1 MGSPT
6 VDGERPAITVIITSY
21 NYAHYLRMSM
31 ASVLR
36 QDFPSFE
43 LVVVDNASTD
53 DTDAVIAT
61 FDHDARLRYIKNDT
75 NIGLTPNHNRGL
87 SHARGDYVLF
97 VSADDMLL
105 PGHLRRCYD
114 YLQAQPETDVL
125 YTGAMFMD
133 AAGVPIGIRAMG
145 GQLPVDYNGG
155 RNEFAQQLCE
165 GCYIPYP
172 SMLIRRSLYDE
183 LGPMDE
189 AFIAADYEITV
200 RWAAAGKRF
209 AYLRVP
215 SCAIRLHG
223 PQASG
228 ASYVSSGTDLSEY
241 VAILEKHAV
250 PANYPQLRG
259 YQPQIV
265 GHLRWRAEFFRQ
277 ATGREL
283 EPALA
288 ARVDAMVR
296 ALEAAPNGRASDNLE
311 GRPLISVIVRPGTL
325 PLLIRSLG
333 SLAQQVDAPAWEAI
347 IVGEGG
353 PDYSAVLQTLPMS
366 ERIRFVRMDN
376 VNAGEAR
383 HLGYRLAA
391 GRIIT
396 YLEPGSS
403 YDPMHLANLAQAFAA
418 GAIVVRTNAVLVL
431 ADSQDGTP
439 QTVFRELAIN
449 GIYRGDADG
458 DRDLVAP
465 AIPIDTVAHMRSAL
479 NAIGPIRTDL
489 PSGETWEFWLR
500 LRRLSPVTI
509 AAPSVRVWMLRATSV
524 PSGELFSR
532 VVDAIYQAYPLASDS
547 PLARRRAAFAGAM
560 SQWQQI
566 APQLMD
572 DQSAMVQ
579 FLAELHGIE
588 RATAVAT

>member
-1 MGSPT
+1 MGT
-6 VDGERPAITVIITSY
+6 FDADGGRPLITVIITSY
-21 NYAHYLRMSM
+21 NYAHYLRTSVG
-31 ASVLR
+31 SVLR

-53 DTDAVIAT
+53 DTDAVIAE
-61 FDHDARLRYIKNDT
+61 FANDERLRYIKNPV
-75 NIGLTPNHNRGL
+75 NIGLTPNHNHGL
-87 SHARGDYVLF
+87 RNARGDYVLF

-125 YTGAMFMD
+125 YTGAMFID
-133 AAGVPIGIRAMG
+133 AAGVPTGIRAMG

-189 AFIAADYEITV
+189 NFIAADYEITV

-209 AYLRVP
+209 AYLRIP

-241 VAILEKHAV
+241 VAILEKYGV
-250 PANYPQLRG
+250 PPNFPQLRG

-277 ATGREL
+277 TTGREL
-283 EPALA
+283 DPALA
-288 ARVDAMVR
+288 ARVDA
-296 ALEAAPNGRASDNLE
+296 AAKTFESIPNGRVSDDLE
-311 GRPLISVIVRPGTL
+311 GRPLISVIVRPGPL
-325 PLLIRSLG
+325 PLLIRSLS
-333 SLAQQVDAPAWEAI
+333 SLAQQVDAPPWEAI
-347 IVGEGG
+347 VVGEGG
-353 PDYSAVLQTLPMS
+353 PDYSAILRTLPSS

-376 VNAGEAR
+376 VNPGEAR
-383 HLGYRLAA
+383 HLGYRLAG

-396 YLEPGSS
+396 YLEPGSA
-403 YDPMHLANLAQAFAA
+403 YEPTHLANVAGAFAA

-431 ADSQDGTP
+431 ADSQDGTAN
-439 QTVFRELAIN
+439 TITRELAIN
-449 GIYRGDADG
+449 GIYRGEADG

-465 AIPIDTVAHMRSAL
+465 AVPIDTVAHLRSAL
-479 NAIGPIRTDL
+479 NAVGLIRTDL
-489 PSGETWEFWLR
+489 PQGETWEFWLR
-500 LRRLSPVTI
+500 LRRLSPVTV
-509 AAPSVRVWMLRATSV
+509 PHPTVRVWMLRAASV
-524 PSGELFSR
+524 PRGDLFER
-532 VVDAIYQAYPLASDS
+532 VIDAVYHAYPLASDS
-547 PLARRRAAFAGAM
+547 PLGLRRAAFARAM
-560 SQWQQI
+560 SEWQQI
-566 APQLMD
+566 VPQLLD
-572 DQSAMVQ
+572 DQNAMVQ

-588 RATAVAT
+588 RPAAVAG